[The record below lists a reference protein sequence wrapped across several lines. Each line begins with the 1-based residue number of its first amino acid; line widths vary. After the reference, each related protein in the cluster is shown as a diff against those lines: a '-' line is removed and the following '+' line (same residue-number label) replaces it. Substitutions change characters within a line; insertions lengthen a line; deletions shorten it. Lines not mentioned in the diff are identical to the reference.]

1 MESPNAKANTITGTQ
16 ASIAPNA
23 VNPSIQAR
31 CPSWNTQTSAP
42 NTAPSER
49 AFMTRALTRTSTEPV
64 IKNSRA
70 KVARPIIARA

>member
-49 AFMTRALTRTSTEPV
+49 HS
-64 IKNSRA
+64 
-70 KVARPIIARA
+70 